1 MKAVQLE
8 RFGIENLQI
17 KEIPKPAPQRG
28 EILVRIKAVSLN
40 YLDTLLASG
49 NFYKDLP
56 YLPYTPASDGAGIIE
71 ALGEG
76 VSEWKVGDR
85 VVVQYVQN
93 WTKGD
98 FQKNYNMRVA
108 WQTQGVLAEY
118 VCLPQYGIVK
128 APENLGFEEAAT
140 LPIAA
145 LTAWHALINQANLQI
160 GQTVLTQGTG
170 GVSIFALQL
179 AKAAGAKVIA
189 TTSTEAKA
197 QKLTELGADA
207 VINYTQYPEWHREV
221 LRLNGG
227 KGVDI
232 TLDIAGTKTIEQ
244 SLLSLKENGFL
255 ATAGFIS
262 GSALPIDIHKHAIN
276 MSFIRIQGLA
286 TGSAESFSKMN
297 RVIEINDIHPV
308 IDTVYEMEQVKEAYK
323 RIESGNMVGKIVITI
338 G

>member
-1 MKAVQLE
+1 MKAIQLE
-8 RFGIENLQI
+8 EFDIDKLQL
-17 KEIPKPAPQRG
+17 KEVVKPSPKQG
-28 EILVRIKAVSLN
+28 EVLVRIKAVSLN
-40 YLDTLLASG
+40 YLDFLLASG

-56 YLPYTPASDGAGIIE
+56 NLPYTPVSDGAGIIE
-71 ALGEG
+71 AVGEG
-76 VSEWKVGDR
+76 VSGWKVGDR
-85 VVVQYVQN
+85 VAVQYVQN
-93 WTKGD
+93 WTKGN
-98 FQKNYNMRVA
+98 FQKEYNTRVA

-118 VCLPQYGIVK
+118 VCLPTYGIVK
-128 APENLGFEEAAT
+128 APSNLSFEEVST

-145 LTAWHALINQANLQI
+145 VTAWHALINQANLQI

-189 TTSTEAKA
+189 TTSTKEKEL
-197 QKLTELGADA
+197 KLLELGADE
-207 VINYTQYPEWHREV
+207 VINYKEHPEWHKEV

-227 KGVDI
+227 QGVDI

-262 GSALPIDIHKHAIN
+262 GSALPIDIHKHSIN

-297 RVIEINDIHPV
+297 RAIEINNIHPV
-308 IDTVYEMEQVKEAYK
+308 IDKVYNMDEVRDAYK
-323 RIESGNMVGKIVITI
+323 RIEKGDMVGKIVISI
-338 G
+338 

>member
-8 RFGIENLQI
+8 QFGIENLQV
-17 KEIPKPAPQRG
+17 KEVEKPSPKRG
-28 EILVRIKAVSLN
+28 EVLIRIKAVSLN
-40 YLDTLLASG
+40 YLDTLLATG

-56 YLPYTPASDGAGIIE
+56 DLPYTPASDGAGIVE
-71 ALGEG
+71 ALGED
-76 VSEWKVGDR
+76 VSGWKVGDR
-85 VVVQYVQN
+85 VAVQYVQD

-98 FQKNYNMRVA
+98 FQKEYNKRVA
-108 WQTQGVLAEY
+108 WHTQGVLAEY
-118 VCLPQYGIVK
+118 ICLPEHGIVK
-128 APENLGFEEAAT
+128 APENLSFEEAST

-145 LTAWHALINQANLQI
+145 VTAWHALINQANLQI

-170 GVSIFALQL
+170 GFSIFALQL

-189 TTSTEAKA
+189 TTSTKEKA
-197 QKLTELGADA
+197 QKLLELGADA
-207 VINYTQYPEWHREV
+207 VINYTEHPEWHKEV
-221 LRLNGG
+221 LRLNDGE
-227 KGVDI
+227 GVDI

-262 GSALPIDIHKHAIN
+262 GSALPIDIHKHSIN

-297 RVIEINDIHPV
+297 RAIEINNIHPV
-308 IDTVYEMEQVKEAYK
+308 IDTVYKMEEVRAVYQ
-323 RIESGNMVGKIVITI
+323 RIENGDMAGKIVIKI
-338 G
+338 D

>member
-8 RFGIENLQI
+8 QFGIENLQLKQI
-17 KEIPKPAPQRG
+17 EKPSPKRG
-28 EILVRIKAVSLN
+28 EVLVRIKAVSLN
-40 YLDTLLASG
+40 HLDVLLASG

-56 YLPYTPASDGAGIIE
+56 HLPYTPLSDGAGIIE
-71 ALGEG
+71 ALGED
-76 VSEWKVGDR
+76 VNRWKIGDR
-85 VVVQYVQN
+85 IAIQYVQN
-93 WTKGD
+93 WTKGG
-98 FQKNYNMRVA
+98 FQKENNTRVA
-108 WQTQGVLAEY
+108 WQTQGILAEY
-118 VCLPQYGIVK
+118 VCLPEYGIVK
-128 APENLGFEEAAT
+128 APDNLSFEEVST

-145 LTAWHALINQANLQI
+145 LTAWHALVNQANLQV

-189 TTSTEAKA
+189 TTSTEGKK
-197 QKLTELGADA
+197 QKLLELGADA
-207 VINYTQYPEWHREV
+207 VINYKEYPEWHKEV
-221 LRLNGG
+221 LRLNDGV
-227 KGVDI
+227 GVDI

-262 GSALPIDIHKHAIN
+262 GSTLPIDIHKHSIN

-297 RVIEINDIHPV
+297 RAIEINDIHPI
-308 IDTVYEMEQVKEAYK
+308 IDKVYKIEKIKEAYK
-323 RIESGNMVGKIVITI
+323 RIEKGDMVGKIVISL
-338 G
+338 

>member
-1 MKAVQLE
+1 MKAVQLDQ
-8 RFGIENLQI
+8 FGIENLQV
-17 KEIPKPAPQRG
+17 KEVQKPIPKRG
-28 EILVRIKAVSLN
+28 EVLVRIKAVSFN
-40 YLDTLLASG
+40 YLDLLLASG

-56 YLPYTPASDGAGIIE
+56 NLPYTPASDGAGIIE
-71 ALGEG
+71 ELGED
-76 VSEWKVGDR
+76 VSGWKIGDR
-85 VVVQYVQN
+85 IAVQYVQN

-98 FQKNYNMRVA
+98 FQKEHNTRVA

-118 VCLPQYGIVK
+118 VCLPEYGIVK
-128 APENLGFEEAAT
+128 APDNLSFEEVST

-145 LTAWHALINQANLQI
+145 VTAWHALINQANLQI
-160 GQTVLTQGTG
+160 GQTVLIQGTG

-189 TTSTEAKA
+189 TTSTAEKAK
-197 QKLTELGADA
+197 KLLELGADA
-207 VINYTQYPEWHREV
+207 VINYNEYPQWHKEV
-221 LRLNGG
+221 LLHNGG

-262 GSALPIDIHKHAIN
+262 GSALPIDIHKHSIN
-276 MSFIRIQGLA
+276 MSFLRIQGLA

-297 RVIEINDIHPV
+297 RAIEINDIHPI
-308 IDTVYEMEQVKEAYK
+308 IDTVYKIEDIKKAFK
-323 RIESGNMVGKIVITI
+323 RIEKGDMVGKIVIAV
-338 G
+338 